1 MASITP
7 GKDLFLSIGGRTNI
21 ACLFDYR
28 KSDLKN
34 TQSTQKEVVD
44 EDLVQKA
51 STVHENDTD
60 GSWCQP
66 IYFNYKC
73 YSASF
78 LSRAR
83 LAGLPKKVGPGPVQL
98 VMREVLNLIIGSSF
112 KSGSVLKRLEA
123 KNSQPASADFV
134 IEELKGKSRVLNLK
148 GLIEIPTKVHQV
160 DKYLRETCQKLS
172 ACPNL
177 VSTVIYEDVCPV
189 DCHNRPKADFKVII
203 RIILLLTACLRFPMY
218 TENVLKKYP

>member
-1 MASITP
+1 M
-7 GKDLFLSIGGRTNI
+7 
-21 ACLFDYR
+21 
-28 KSDLKN
+28 
-34 TQSTQKEVVD
+34 D
-44 EDLVQKA
+44 EDLVQKDA
-51 STVHENDTD
+51 TPPENDIE

-123 KNSQPASADFV
+123 KDSQPTSADFV

-148 GLIEIPTKVHQV
+148 GMIEIPTKVHQV
-160 DKYLRETCQKLS
+160 DKYLREMCQKLS

-177 VSTVIYEDVCPV
+177 VSTAVYEDVCPS
-189 DCHNRPKADFKVII
+189 DCHNRPKAEFKVTLIMYLKFEHL
-203 RIILLLTACLRFPMY
+203 ILQGQGKSGARVQSAPSILGNLDQSVEY
-218 TENVLKKYP
+218 E

>member
-1 MASITP
+1 MLE
-7 GKDLFLSIGGRTNI
+7 G
-21 ACLFDYR
+21 C
-28 KSDLKN
+28 
-34 TQSTQKEVVD
+34 QKIETEKVK
-44 EDLVQKA
+44 EDLVKKEPSSA
-51 STVHENDTD
+51 VAIVEPDPES
-60 GSWCQP
+60 GSWCHP

-123 KNSQPASADFV
+123 KRDQPASADFV

-148 GLIEIPTKVHQV
+148 GLIEIPTKVNQV
-160 DKYLRETCQKLS
+160 DKYLKEICQKLS

-177 VSTVIYEDVCPV
+177 VSTVIYEDVCPA
-189 DCHNRPKADFKVII
+189 DCHNRPKADFKASIFTSLSL
-203 RIILLLTACLRFPMY
+203 RGRTYLLTHTIMY
-218 TENVLKKYP
+218 MV

>member
-1 MASITP
+1 ML
-7 GKDLFLSIGGRTNI
+7 D
-21 ACLFDYR
+21 AC
-28 KSDLKN
+28 
-34 TQSTQKEVVD
+34 QKIETEKLTS
-44 EDLVQKA
+44 EDLVKEP
-51 STVHENDTD
+51 STVAVVEPDPEL
-60 GSWCQP
+60 GSWCNP

-123 KNSQPASADFV
+123 KKDQPASADFV

-148 GLIEIPTKVHQV
+148 GQIEIPTKVNQV
-160 DKYLRETCQKLS
+160 DKYLKEICQKLS

-177 VSTVIYEDVCPV
+177 VSTVIYEDVCPA
-189 DCHNRPKADFKVII
+189 DCHNRPKADFKASIHI
-203 RIILLLTACLRFPMY
+203 S
-218 TENVLKKYP
+218 